1 MHLYSDNPWCACEHV
16 TGTAMWFH
24 HCVKKKILLYV
35 AMSCVPQWTAQH
47 AKCHGRER
55 LFPNDSDVNTPCSS
69 PLSYDFCNYRQ
80 MFQFSRFR
88 LFENRHGNK
97 EHRDERS
104 REGGKKTL
112 EEVASSEYNWV
123 IFSDV
128 FRVLSRHDSL
138 KKDPLWLWDTIDL
151 GYF

>member
-1 MHLYSDNPWCACEHV
+1 MV
-16 TGTAMWFH
+16 TKNTEMRGA
-24 HCVKKKILLYV
+24 
-35 AMSCVPQWTAQH
+35 
-47 AKCHGRER
+47 ER
-55 LFPNDSDVNTPCSS
+55 
-69 PLSYDFCNYRQ
+69 
-80 MFQFSRFR
+80 
-88 LFENRHGNK
+88 
-97 EHRDERS
+97 
-104 REGGKKTL
+104 GGKKTL